1 MSFRASVAR
10 TRLIRRASWL
20 AVVALTVAALAV
32 PSAVSAHTPR
42 VSLTCE
48 DGLRVNLTQYNNNGT
63 NSVAVSIDGEAVDG
77 SPFTFGGS
85 FSETFA
91 VDPETEAHT
100 ATVAVSAWD
109 DPNGNRGWTR
119 TFELSIDAC
128 VEPTPSPTPVP
139 VEPTPTPEPE
149 IEIVPEPTPTPTP
162 VVTDVEPTATP
173 KAPEPT
179 GEVGGS
185 TGTPAA
191 TSRAT
196 LPPTDAIDGDATTP
210 AGDGWRLVLLLVAGA
225 LAGTLLLTP
234 ARAAVRKDDS
244 AR

>member
-1 MSFRASVAR
+1 MPSRSGAR
-10 TRLIRRASWL
+10 SRLARRASWL
-20 AVVALTVAALAV
+20 AVFALIGAALVAPTVA
-32 PSAVSAHTPR
+32 SAHTPR

-48 DGLRVNLTQYNNNGT
+48 AGLTVDLTQYNARNP
-63 NSVAVSIDGEAVDG
+63 NSVAVSIDGTAVAG
-77 SPFTFGGS
+77 SPFS
-85 FSETFA
+85 FAASFVRTFA
-91 VDPETEAHT
+91 VTPPTEDHT
-100 ATVAVSAWD
+100 ATVAITAWD
-109 DPNGNRGWTR
+109 DPTGSRGWTR
-119 TFELSIDAC
+119 TYELSIDAC